1 MDKIKVIVVDDS
13 VFMRKALTKIINTD
27 DIEVIETAVN
37 GKDAIEKIKQYQPDL
52 VTLDIEMPIMNG
64 IEALK
69 VIMKECPVP
78 VIMISTLTSEGAEA
92 TIEALSNGAVD
103 FVTKKPAFTEM
114 NLLQD
119 EIVGK
124 IRSVAN
130 NKALRNQLKRQSLI
144 LQKKN
149 EFIQNTTTQTERKVS
164 ASHLEI
170 AKQLAER
177 ARQRK
182 SQYFQN
188 TNRKRPEPNEIEII
202 VIGIST
208 GGPVALLE
216 LFKRLPGN
224 IPVPILVA
232 QHMPPYFTKSLADR
246 LNGLS
251 ELNIKEAEDEEVVK
265 PGYVYFAPGGRQMAI
280 NKKFNLCVS
289 DEPRNE
295 LYKPS
300 VNVLMNS
307 AIDVYGK
314 SMVGVIMTGMG
325 HDGRD
330 ALKRLHSIGGYV
342 ISQDVESCVVAGMP
356 RSVIDAGIADEVHS
370 LNDLPDAIASLFK
383 LTAK

>member
-13 VFMRKALTKIINTD
+13 VFMRKALTKIINSD

-37 GKDAIEKIKQYQPDL
+37 GKDAIEKIKEFQPDL

-69 VIMKECPVP
+69 VIMQECPVP
-78 VIMISTLTSEGAEA
+78 VIMISTLTSEGADA

-103 FVTKKPAFTEM
+103 FVTKKTAFTEM

-119 EIVGK
+119 EILGK

-130 NKALRNQLKRQSLI
+130 NKALRNQLKRRSLI

-149 EFIQNTTTQTERKVS
+149 EFIQNVTAQSDRKVS

-177 ARQRK
+177 SKQRK
-182 SQYFQN
+182 ASYIQKS
-188 TNRKRPEPNEIEII
+188 NRKRPEANEIELI

-216 LFKRLPGN
+216 LFKHLPGN

-251 ELNIKEAEDEEVVK
+251 ELNIKEAEDGETIK
-265 PGYVYFAPGGRQMAI
+265 PGYVYFAPGGRQMTV
-280 NKKFNLCVS
+280 NKKLNLCIS

-295 LYKPS
+295 LFKPS

-307 AIDVYGK
+307 AIDVFGK
-314 SMVGVIMTGMG
+314 SMVGIIMTGMG

-356 RSVIDAGIADEVHS
+356 RSVIDAGIADEIHP
-370 LNDLPDAIASLFK
+370 LNDMPDAIASLFN

>member
-37 GKDAIEKIKQYQPDL
+37 GKDAIEKIKQYQPDI

-64 IEALK
+64 IDALK

-119 EIVGK
+119 EIIGK

-130 NKALRNQLKRQSLI
+130 NKTLRNQLKRRSLI

-149 EFIQNTTTQTERKVS
+149 EFIQNTATQTERKVS

-177 ARQRK
+177 AKQRK
-182 SQYFQN
+182 AQYFQN
-188 TNRKRPEPNEIEII
+188 TNRQRPEPDEIEII

-251 ELNIKEAEDEEVVK
+251 ELNIKEAEDGETVK
-265 PGYVYFAPGGRQMAI
+265 PGFVYFAPGGRQMTI

-342 ISQDVESCVVAGMP
+342 ISQDIESCVVAGMP
-356 RSVIDAGIADEVHS
+356 RSVIDAGVADEIHS

-383 LTAK
+383 LTSK

>member
-13 VFMRKALTKIINTD
+13 VFMRKALTKIINSD

-37 GKDAIEKIKQYQPDL
+37 GKDAIEKIKEFQPDL

-69 VIMKECPVP
+69 VIMQECPVP
-78 VIMISTLTSEGAEA
+78 VIMISTLTSEGADA

-103 FVTKKPAFTEM
+103 FVTKKAAFTEM

-119 EIVGK
+119 EILGK

-130 NKALRNQLKRQSLI
+130 NKALRNQLKRRSLI

-149 EFIQNTTTQTERKVS
+149 EFIQNVTTQTEKKVS
-164 ASHLEI
+164 ASHIEI

-177 ARQRK
+177 SKQRK
-182 SQYFQN
+182 ASYIQKS
-188 TNRKRPEPNEIEII
+188 NRKRPEANEIELI

-216 LFKRLPGN
+216 LFKHLPGN

-251 ELNIKEAEDEEVVK
+251 ELNIKEAEEGDTIK
-265 PGYVYFAPGGRQMAI
+265 PGYVYFAPGGRQMTV
-280 NKKFNLCVS
+280 NKKLNLCIS

-307 AIDVYGK
+307 AIDVFGK
-314 SMVGVIMTGMG
+314 SVVGIIMTGMG

-342 ISQDVESCVVAGMP
+342 ISQDIDSCVVAGMP
-356 RSVIDAGIADEVHS
+356 RSVIDAGIADEIHP
-370 LNDLPDAIASLFK
+370 LNDLPDAIASLFN

>member
-1 MDKIKVIVVDDS
+1 MEKIKVLVVDDS

-27 DIEVIETAVN
+27 DIQVIETAVN
-37 GKDAIEKIKQYQPDL
+37 GKDAIEKVKSLQPDI

-64 IEALK
+64 IDALK
-69 VIMKECPVP
+69 IIMQECPVP

-103 FVTKKPAFTEM
+103 FVTKKPAFNEM
-114 NLLQD
+114 HLLQD
-119 EIVGK
+119 EILSK
-124 IRSVAN
+124 IRSVAA
-130 NKALRNQLKRQSLI
+130 NKTLRNQLKRKSLVI
-144 LQKKN
+144 QKQKEYQAN
-149 EFIQNTTTQTERKVS
+149 KTEKTS
-164 ASHLEI
+164 TPSHLEI

-177 ARQRK
+177 AKQK
-182 SQYFQN
+182 KAQYIQN
-188 TNRKRPEPNEIEII
+188 TNRRRPMPDEIEVI

-208 GGPVALLE
+208 GGPIALLE
-216 LFKRLPGN
+216 LFKHLPKN

-251 ELNIKEAEDEEVVK
+251 ELTIKEAEDGEKVQA
-265 PGYVYFAPGGRQMAI
+265 GWVYFAPGGRQMTI
-280 NKKFNLCVS
+280 NKKFTLQIS
-289 DEPRNE
+289 DEPKNE

-325 HDGRD
+325 NDGRE

-342 ISQDVESCVVAGMP
+342 ISQDIESCVVAGMP
-356 RSVIDAGIADEVHS
+356 RSVIEAGIADEIHS
-370 LNDLPDAIASLFK
+370 LRDLPDAIASLFN
-383 LTAK
+383 LTAI

>member
-13 VFMRKALTKIINTD
+13 VFMRKALTKIINSD

-37 GKDAIEKIKQYQPDL
+37 GKDAIEKIKEFQPDL

-69 VIMKECPVP
+69 VIMQECPVP
-78 VIMISTLTSEGAEA
+78 VIMISTLTSEGADA

-103 FVTKKPAFTEM
+103 FVTKKAAFTEM

-119 EIVGK
+119 EILGK

-130 NKALRNQLKRQSLI
+130 NKALRNQLKRRSLI

-149 EFIQNTTTQTERKVS
+149 EFIQNVTTQTEKKVS

-177 ARQRK
+177 SKQRK
-182 SQYFQN
+182 ASYIQKS
-188 TNRKRPEPNEIEII
+188 NRKRPEANEIELI

-216 LFKRLPGN
+216 LFKHLPGN

-251 ELNIKEAEDEEVVK
+251 ELNIKEAEDGETIK
-265 PGYVYFAPGGRQMAI
+265 PGNVYFAPGGRQMTV
-280 NKKFNLCVS
+280 NKKLNLCIS

-295 LYKPS
+295 LFKPS

-307 AIDVYGK
+307 AIDVFGK
-314 SMVGVIMTGMG
+314 SMVGIIMTGMG

-342 ISQDVESCVVAGMP
+342 ISQDIDSCVVAGMP
-356 RSVIDAGIADEVHS
+356 RSVIDAGIADEIHP
-370 LNDLPDAIASLFK
+370 LNDLPDAIASLFN